1 VRLCS
6 G

>member
-6 G
+6 